1 MGLFRPPLSRKGQ
14 RPAADCSSL
23 SAMTTLAPPT
33 YDPAD
38 PAVRRDPFP
47 LYARLQDEDPVHWS
61 PALRA
66 WVLTR
71 YEDVR
76 QMMLSESMSP
86 DRLRPFY
93 AQLKGER
100 RDTLAE
106 VMRYMSLW
114 MVFRDPP
121 EHTRLRRLVGT
132 VFNLKALE
140 GLAGPVARVV
150 DHLLDQLPTDRPVDW
165 AQQVA
170 MPLPAYVIMD
180 MLKIPYAA
188 YPELKEASDELRAFI
203 GGARADDDRYA
214 RARRGAERLATFF
227 RQVIAERRAAPG
239 DDFVSRMI
247 AARDDEGRLSEDEL
261 VATCMLVLFAGHET
275 TTHLLGNA
283 VHALLDHPDQLQ
295 RLRDDPALIT
305 SAVEEFRRYDGPSNA
320 IARVVKVEH
329 QIEGRT
335 LKAGDRV
342 FGFANAANRD
352 PRAFTDPQDLDIA
365 RTPNRHLTFGFGLHF
380 CMGAPLA
387 RLEGKLC
394 IGSLVQRFG
403 RIERVRGPEG
413 EPDWIDA
420 LAMRGVSRL
429 PIQLG

>member
-1 MGLFRPPLSRKGQ
+1 
-14 RPAADCSSL
+14 
-23 SAMTTLAPPT
+23 MTALA

-38 PAVRRDPFP
+38 PAVRRNPFP
-47 LYARLQDEDPVHWS
+47 LYARLQDDDPVHWS
-61 PALRA
+61 PALKA

-71 YEDVR
+71 YDDVR
-76 QMMLSESMSP
+76 QMLLTDAMSP

-93 AQLKGER
+93 AQLQGER

-140 GLAGPVARVV
+140 ALDGPVTRVV
-150 DHLLDQLPTDRPVDW
+150 DHLLDQLPTGVPIDW

-170 MPLPAYVIMD
+170 APLPAYVIMD
-180 MLKIPYAA
+180 MLAIPYSDF
-188 YPELKEASDELRAFI
+188 PELKEASDELRAFI
-203 GGARADDDRYA
+203 GGARADGDRYA
-214 RARRGAERLATFF
+214 TARRGAERLARFF
-227 RQVIAERRAAPG
+227 RDLIAQRRAAPG

-283 VHALLDHPDQLQ
+283 VNALLDHPDQLQ
-295 RLRDDPALIT
+295 RLRDRPEDPALIT
-305 SAVEEFRRYDGPSNA
+305 SAVEEFLRYDGPSNA
-320 IARVVKVEH
+320 LARVVKVEH
-329 QIEGRT
+329 QIDGKT
-335 LKAGDRV
+335 LRVGDRV

-352 PRAFTDPQDLDIA
+352 PRAFTDPQGLDLG
-365 RTPNRHLTFGFGLHF
+365 RTPNRHLTFGFGTHF

-387 RLEGKLC
+387 RLEGQRC
-394 IGSLVQRFG
+394 VGRLVQRFASIRRAPG
-403 RIERVRGPEG
+403 A
-413 EPDWIDA
+413 PDWVDA
-420 LAMRGVSRL
+420 LAMRGVFTL
-429 PIQLG
+429 PVILT

>member
-1 MGLFRPPLSRKGQ
+1 
-14 RPAADCSSL
+14 
-23 SAMTTLAPPT
+23 MTTLAPLS

-38 PAVRRDPFP
+38 PAVRRNPFP

-71 YEDVR
+71 YDDVR
-76 QMMLSESMSP
+76 QMMLSDTMSP

-93 AQLKGER
+93 AQLQGER
-100 RDTLAE
+100 RELLAE

-114 MVFRDPP
+114 LVFRDPP

-140 GLAGPVARVV
+140 SLDGAVTRVV
-150 DHLLDQLPTDRPVDW
+150 DHLLDGLPTDRAIDW
-165 AQQVA
+165 AHDVA
-170 MPLPAYVIMD
+170 MPLPAFVIMD

-188 YPELKEASDELRAFI
+188 YPELKQASDELRAFI
-203 GGARADDDRYA
+203 GGARADGNRYN
-214 RARRGAERLATFF
+214 RARSGAERLANFF
-227 RQVIAERRAAPG
+227 RALIAERRAAPA

-295 RLRDDPALIT
+295 RLRSDPALID
-305 SAVEEFRRYDGPSNA
+305 SAVEEFLRYDGPSNA
-320 IARVVKVEH
+320 IARVVKVDHE
-329 QIEGRT
+329 IEGRQ

-352 PRAFTDPQDLDIA
+352 PRAFAEPQGLDLG
-365 RTPNRHLTFGFGLHF
+365 RSPNRHLTFGFGLHF

-387 RLEGKLC
+387 RLEAKRC
-394 IGSLVQRFG
+394 IGRLVERFP
-403 RIERVRGPEG
+403 RIERAAGT
-413 EPDWIDA
+413 PDWIDA
-420 LAMRGVSRL
+420 LAMRGVATL
-429 PIQLG
+429 PVQLG

>member
-1 MGLFRPPLSRKGQ
+1 
-14 RPAADCSSL
+14 
-23 SAMTTLAPPT
+23 MTILA

-38 PAVRRDPFP
+38 PAVRRNPFP
-47 LYARLQDEDPVHWS
+47 LYARLQDDDPVHWS

-76 QMMLSESMSP
+76 QMMLSDSMSP

-93 AQLKGER
+93 AQLQGER
-100 RDTLAE
+100 RALLSE

-121 EHTRLRRLVGT
+121 EHGRLRRLVGT

-140 GLAGPVARVV
+140 GLDDAVTGVV
-150 DHLLDQLPTDRPVDW
+150 DHLLDRLPTDRAVDW
-165 AQQVA
+165 ARDVA

-180 MLKIPYAA
+180 MLRIPYAA

-203 GGARADDDRYA
+203 GGARADGDRYT
-214 RARRGAERLATFF
+214 RARNGAERLASFF
-227 RQVIAERRAAPG
+227 RALIAERRAAPG

-283 VHALLDHPDQLQ
+283 LHALLDHPDQLQ
-295 RLRDDPALIT
+295 RLREQPALID
-305 SAVEEFRRYDGPSNA
+305 SAVEEFLRYDGPSNA
-320 IARVVKVEH
+320 IARVVKVDH
-329 QIEGRT
+329 HIEGRL

-352 PRAFTDPQDLDIA
+352 PRAFTDPQRLDIA
-365 RTPNRHLTFGFGLHF
+365 RTPNRHVTFGFGAHF

-387 RLEGKLC
+387 RLEAKRC
-394 IGSLVQRFG
+394 IGRLVQRFA
-403 RIERVRGPEG
+403 RIERAAGP
-413 EPDWIDA
+413 PDWIDA
-420 LAMRGVSRL
+420 LAMRGVSTL
-429 PIQLG
+429 PVQLG

>member
-1 MGLFRPPLSRKGQ
+1 
-14 RPAADCSSL
+14 
-23 SAMTTLAPPT
+23 MTTLAPLI

-38 PAVRRDPFP
+38 PAVRRNPFP

-61 PALRA
+61 PPLRA

-71 YEDVR
+71 YDDVR
-76 QMMLSESMSP
+76 QMMLSDTMSP

-93 AQLKGER
+93 AQLQGER
-100 RDTLAE
+100 RELLAE

-140 GLAGPVARVV
+140 SLDGAVTRVV
-150 DHLLDQLPTDRPVDW
+150 DHLLDALPTDRPIDW
-165 AQQVA
+165 AHDVA
-170 MPLPAYVIMD
+170 MPLPAFVIMD

-188 YPELKEASDELRAFI
+188 HPELKQASDELRAFI
-203 GGARADDDRYA
+203 GGARADGNRYN
-214 RARRGAERLATFF
+214 RARSGAERLAKFF
-227 RQVIAERRAAPG
+227 RALIAERRTAPG

-295 RLRDDPALIT
+295 RLRSDPALID
-305 SAVEEFRRYDGPSNA
+305 SAVEEFLRYDGPSNA
-320 IARVVKVEH
+320 IARVVKVDHE
-329 QIEGRT
+329 IEGRQ

-352 PRAFTDPQDLDIA
+352 PRAFAEPQGLDLG
-365 RTPNRHLTFGFGLHF
+365 RSPNRHLTFGFGLHF

-387 RLEGKLC
+387 RLEAKRC
-394 IGSLVQRFG
+394 IGRLVERFP
-403 RIERVRGPEG
+403 RIERAAGS
-413 EPDWIDA
+413 PDWIDA
-420 LAMRGVSRL
+420 LAMRGVANL
-429 PIQLG
+429 PVQLG

>member
-1 MGLFRPPLSRKGQ
+1 
-14 RPAADCSSL
+14 
-23 SAMTTLAPPT
+23 MTTALHF
-33 YDPAD
+33 DPAD
-38 PAVRRDPFP
+38 PALRRDPFP
-47 LYARLQDEDPVHWS
+47 TFARLQDEDPVHWS
-61 PALRA
+61 PVLRA

-76 QMMLSESMSP
+76 QMLLSDTLSP

-93 AQLKGER
+93 AQLQGER

-121 EHTRLRRLVGT
+121 EHTRLRKLVGT

-140 GLAGPVARVV
+140 AMAEPVGRVV
-150 DHLLDQLPTDRPVDW
+150 DHLLDQLPTDQPVDW

-170 MPLPAYVIMD
+170 APLPAYVIMD

-188 YPELKEASDELRAFI
+188 FPELKEASDELRAFI
-203 GGARADDDRYA
+203 GGARADGDRYA
-214 RARRGAERLATFF
+214 TARRGAERLASFF
-227 RQVIAERRAAPG
+227 RALIAERRADPG

-247 AARDDEGRLSEDEL
+247 AARDEGGRLSEDEL
-261 VATCMLVLFAGHET
+261 IATCMLVLFAGHET

-295 RLRDDPALIT
+295 RLRDEPGLIN
-305 SAVEEFRRYDGPSNA
+305 SAVEEFLRYDGPSHA
-320 IARVVKVEH
+320 LARVVKTDHEVD
-329 QIEGRT
+329 GKL

-342 FGFANAANRD
+342 FGFANAGNRD
-352 PRAFTDPQDLDIA
+352 PRAFTDPQGLDIG

-387 RLEGKLC
+387 RIEGQQC
-394 IGSLVQRFG
+394 IGRLLQRFK
-403 RIERVRGPEG
+403 RLERAPG
-413 EPDWIDA
+413 EPEWIDA

-429 PIQLG
+429 PVQLG

>member
-1 MGLFRPPLSRKGQ
+1 MT
-14 RPAADCSSL
+14 SS
-23 SAMTTLAPPT
+23 STLI

-38 PAVRRDPFP
+38 PAVRRNPFP

-61 PALRA
+61 PSLRA

-71 YEDVR
+71 YDDVR
-76 QMMLSESMSP
+76 QMMLSDTLSP

-93 AQLKGER
+93 AQLQGER
-100 RDTLAE
+100 RELLAE

-140 GLAGPVARVV
+140 SLDGAVTRVV
-150 DHLLDQLPTDRPVDW
+150 DHLLDALPTDRAIDW
-165 AQQVA
+165 AHDVA

-180 MLKIPYAA
+180 MLKIPYSA

-203 GGARADDDRYA
+203 GGARADGDRYA
-214 RARRGAERLATFF
+214 RARDGARRLAVFF
-227 RQVIAERRAAPG
+227 QALIAQRRAAPG

-283 VHALLDHPDQLQ
+283 VHALLDHPAQLQ
-295 RLRDDPALIT
+295 RLRDQPSLID
-305 SAVEEFRRYDGPSNA
+305 SAVEEFLRYDGPSNA
-320 IARVVKVEH
+320 IARVVKVDH
-329 QIEGRT
+329 QIEGRL

-352 PRAFTDPQDLDIA
+352 PRAFTDPQGLDIG

-387 RLEGKLC
+387 RLEAKRC
-394 IGSLVQRFG
+394 IGRLVERFA
-403 RIERVRGPEG
+403 RIERAAGA
-413 EPDWIDA
+413 PDWIDA
-420 LAMRGVSRL
+420 LAMRGVSTLPVRL
-429 PIQLG
+429 G

>member
-1 MGLFRPPLSRKGQ
+1 
-14 RPAADCSSL
+14 
-23 SAMTTLAPPT
+23 MTALA

-38 PAVRRDPFP
+38 PAVRRNPFP
-47 LYARLQDEDPVHWS
+47 LYARLQDDDPVHWS
-61 PALRA
+61 PALKA

-71 YEDVR
+71 YDDVR
-76 QMMLSESMSP
+76 QMLLTDAMSP

-93 AQLKGER
+93 AQLQCER

-140 GLAGPVARVV
+140 ALDGPVTRVV
-150 DHLLDQLPTDRPVDW
+150 DHLLDQLPTGVPIDW

-170 MPLPAYVIMD
+170 APLPAYVIMD
-180 MLKIPYAA
+180 MLAIPYSAF
-188 YPELKEASDELRAFI
+188 PELKEASDELRAFI
-203 GGARADDDRYA
+203 GGARADGDRYA
-214 RARRGAERLATFF
+214 TARRGAERLASFF
-227 RQVIAERRAAPG
+227 RDLIAQRRAAPG

-283 VHALLDHPDQLQ
+283 VNALLDHPDQLQ
-295 RLRDDPALIT
+295 RLQDRPEDPALIT
-305 SAVEEFRRYDGPSNA
+305 SAVEEFLRYDGPSNA
-320 IARVVKVEH
+320 LARVVKVEH
-329 QIEGRT
+329 QIDGKT
-335 LKAGDRV
+335 LRVGDRV

-352 PRAFTDPQDLDIA
+352 PRAFTDPQGLDLG
-365 RTPNRHLTFGFGLHF
+365 RTPNRHLTFGFGTHF

-387 RLEGKLC
+387 RLEGQRC
-394 IGSLVQRFG
+394 VGRLVQRFTHI
-403 RIERVRGPEG
+403 RRAPG
-413 EPDWIDA
+413 EPDWVDA
-420 LAMRGVSRL
+420 LAMRGVFTL
-429 PIQLG
+429 PVILN

>member
-1 MGLFRPPLSRKGQ
+1 
-14 RPAADCSSL
+14 
-23 SAMTTLAPPT
+23 MTTLAPLS

-71 YEDVR
+71 YDDVR
-76 QMMLSESMSP
+76 QMMLSDTMSP

-93 AQLKGER
+93 AQLQGER
-100 RDTLAE
+100 RELLAE

-140 GLAGPVARVV
+140 SLDGAVTRVV
-150 DHLLDQLPTDRPVDW
+150 DHLLDALPTDRAIDW
-165 AQQVA
+165 AHDVA
-170 MPLPAYVIMD
+170 MPLPAFVIMD

-188 YPELKEASDELRAFI
+188 YPELKQASDELRAFI
-203 GGARADDDRYA
+203 GGARADGNRYN
-214 RARRGAERLATFF
+214 RARSGAERLANFF
-227 RQVIAERRAAPG
+227 RALIAERRAAPG

-295 RLRDDPALIT
+295 RLRSDPALID
-305 SAVEEFRRYDGPSNA
+305 SAVEEFLRYDGPSNA
-320 IARVVKVEH
+320 IARVVKVNHE
-329 QIEGRT
+329 IEGRQ

-352 PRAFTDPQDLDIA
+352 PRAFAEPQGLDLG
-365 RTPNRHLTFGFGLHF
+365 RSPNRHLTFGFGLHF

-387 RLEGKLC
+387 RLEAKRC
-394 IGSLVQRFG
+394 IGRLVERFP
-403 RIERVRGPEG
+403 RIERAAGS
-413 EPDWIDA
+413 PDWIDA
-420 LAMRGVSRL
+420 LAMRGVATL
-429 PIQLG
+429 PVQLG

>member
-1 MGLFRPPLSRKGQ
+1 MTPL
-14 RPAADCSSL
+14 A
-23 SAMTTLAPPT
+23 

-38 PAVRRDPFP
+38 LDVRRNPFP
-47 LYARLQDEDPVHWS
+47 LYARLQDDDPVHWS
-61 PALRA
+61 PSLRA

-76 QMMLSESMSP
+76 QMMLADTLSP

-93 AQLKGER
+93 AQLQGER
-100 RDTLAE
+100 RELLSE
-106 VMRYMSLW
+106 VMRYLSLW

-140 GLAGPVARVV
+140 ALDGPVRRVV
-150 DHLLDQLPTDRPVDW
+150 DHLFDRLPTDRPIDW
-165 AQQVA
+165 AHDVA

-180 MLKIPYAA
+180 MLKIPYDA
-188 YPELKEASDELRAFI
+188 YPELKAASDELRAFI
-203 GGARADDDRYA
+203 GGARADGDRYA
-214 RARRGAERLATFF
+214 RARDGAARLASFF
-227 RQVIAERRAAPG
+227 RRLIAERRAAPG

-283 VHALLDHPDQLQ
+283 VHALLEHPDQLQ
-295 RLRDDPALIT
+295 KLRDDPGLID
-305 SAVEEFRRYDGPSNA
+305 SAVEEFLRYDGPSNA
-320 IARVVKVEH
+320 LARVVKVDH
-329 QIEGRT
+329 QIEGRV

-352 PRAFTDPQDLDIA
+352 PRAFSDPQGLDLA

-387 RLEGKLC
+387 RLEARRC
-394 IGSLVQRFG
+394 IGGLVARFP
-403 RIERVRGPEG
+403 RIERAPGA
-413 EPDWIDA
+413 PDWIDA
-420 LAMRGVSRL
+420 LAMRGVSTLPVRL
-429 PIQLG
+429 G

>member
-1 MGLFRPPLSRKGQ
+1 
-14 RPAADCSSL
+14 
-23 SAMTTLAPPT
+23 MTTALHF
-33 YDPAD
+33 DPAD
-38 PAVRRDPFP
+38 PALRRDPFP
-47 LYARLQDEDPVHWS
+47 TFARLQDEDPVHWS
-61 PALRA
+61 PVLRA

-76 QMMLSESMSP
+76 QMLLSDTLSP

-93 AQLKGER
+93 AQLQGER

-121 EHTRLRRLVGT
+121 EHTRLRKLVGT

-140 GLAGPVARVV
+140 AMAEPVGRVV
-150 DHLLDQLPTDRPVDW
+150 DHLLDQLPTGQPVDW

-170 MPLPAYVIMD
+170 APLPAYVIMD

-188 YPELKEASDELRAFI
+188 FPELKEASDELRAFI
-203 GGARADDDRYA
+203 GGARADGDRYA
-214 RARRGAERLATFF
+214 TARRGAERLASFF
-227 RQVIAERRAAPG
+227 RALIAERRADPG

-247 AARDDEGRLSEDEL
+247 AARDEGGRLSEDEL
-261 VATCMLVLFAGHET
+261 IATCMLVLFAGHET

-295 RLRDDPALIT
+295 RLRDEPGLIN
-305 SAVEEFRRYDGPSNA
+305 SAVEEFLRYDGPSHA
-320 IARVVKVEH
+320 LARVVKTDHEVD
-329 QIEGRT
+329 GKL

-342 FGFANAANRD
+342 FGFANAGNRD
-352 PRAFTDPQDLDIA
+352 PRAFTDPQGLDIG

-387 RLEGKLC
+387 RIEGQQC
-394 IGSLVQRFG
+394 IGRLLQRFK
-403 RIERVRGPEG
+403 RLERAPG
-413 EPDWIDA
+413 EPEWIDA

-429 PIQLG
+429 PVQLG

>member
-1 MGLFRPPLSRKGQ
+1 MHV
-14 RPAADCSSL
+14 
-23 SAMTTLAPPT
+23 LA

-38 PAVRRDPFP
+38 PAVRRNPFP
-47 LYARLQDEDPVHWS
+47 LYARLQDDDPVHWS
-61 PALRA
+61 PALKA

-71 YEDVR
+71 YDDLR
-76 QMMLSESMSP
+76 QMLLTDAMSP

-93 AQLKGER
+93 AQLQGER

-140 GLAGPVARVV
+140 ALDGPVTRVV
-150 DHLLDQLPTDRPVDW
+150 DHLLDQLPTGVPVDW

-170 MPLPAYVIMD
+170 APLPAYVIMD
-180 MLKIPYAA
+180 MLAIPYSAF
-188 YPELKEASDELRAFI
+188 PELKEASDELRAFI
-203 GGARADDDRYA
+203 GGARADGDRYA
-214 RARRGAERLATFF
+214 TARRGAERLASFF
-227 RQVIAERRAAPG
+227 RDLIAQRRAAPG

-283 VHALLDHPDQLQ
+283 VNALLDHPDQLQ
-295 RLRDDPALIT
+295 RLQDRPEDPALIT
-305 SAVEEFRRYDGPSNA
+305 SAVEEFLRYDGPSNA
-320 IARVVKVEH
+320 LARVVKVEH
-329 QIEGRT
+329 QIDGKT
-335 LKAGDRV
+335 LRVGDRV

-352 PRAFTDPQDLDIA
+352 PRAFTDPQGLDLG
-365 RTPNRHLTFGFGLHF
+365 RTPNRHLTFGFGTHF

-387 RLEGKLC
+387 RLEGQRC
-394 IGSLVQRFG
+394 VGRLVQRFASI
-403 RIERVRGPEG
+403 RRAPG
-413 EPDWIDA
+413 EPDWVDA
-420 LAMRGVSRL
+420 LAMRGVVTL
-429 PIQLG
+429 PIILN

>member
-1 MGLFRPPLSRKGQ
+1 
-14 RPAADCSSL
+14 
-23 SAMTTLAPPT
+23 MTTLAPPIYEPT
-33 YDPAD
+33 D
-38 PAVRRDPFP
+38 PAVRRNPFP
-47 LYARLQDEDPVHWS
+47 LYTRLQDEDPVHWS
-61 PALRA
+61 PSMRA

-71 YEDVR
+71 YDEVR
-76 QMMLSESMSP
+76 QMMLSDTMSP

-93 AQLKGER
+93 AQLQGER
-100 RDTLAE
+100 RELLSE

-140 GLAGPVARVV
+140 ALDGAVLGVV
-150 DHLLDQLPTDRPVDW
+150 DHLLDQLPTDRAIDW
-165 AQQVA
+165 AHDVA

-203 GGARADDDRYA
+203 GGARADGDRYA
-214 RARRGAERLATFF
+214 RARDGAHRLANFF
-227 RQVIAERRAAPG
+227 RALIAERRAEPG

-283 VHALLDHPDQLQ
+283 LHALLDHPDQLQ
-295 RLRDDPALIT
+295 RLRDDPALIEP
-305 SAVEEFRRYDGPSNA
+305 AVEEFLRYDGPSNA
-320 IARVVKVEH
+320 IARVVKTDHE
-329 QIEGRT
+329 IDGRL

-352 PRAFTDPQDLDIA
+352 PRAFTDPQGLDIG

-387 RLEGKLC
+387 RLEGKRC
-394 IGSLVQRFG
+394 IGRLVERFS
-403 RIERVRGPEG
+403 RIERAAGPIE
-413 EPDWIDA
+413 WIDA
-420 LAMRGVSRL
+420 LAMRGVYNLPVRL
-429 PIQLG
+429 G

>member
-1 MGLFRPPLSRKGQ
+1 
-14 RPAADCSSL
+14 
-23 SAMTTLAPPT
+23 MTALA

-38 PAVRRDPFP
+38 PAVRRNPFP
-47 LYARLQDEDPVHWS
+47 LYARLQDDDPVHWS
-61 PALRA
+61 PALKA

-71 YEDVR
+71 YDDVR
-76 QMMLSESMSP
+76 QMLLTDAMSP

-93 AQLKGER
+93 AQLQCER

-140 GLAGPVARVV
+140 ALDGPVTRVV
-150 DHLLDQLPTDRPVDW
+150 DHLLDQLPTGVPVDW

-170 MPLPAYVIMD
+170 APLPAYVIMD
-180 MLKIPYAA
+180 MLAIPYSDF
-188 YPELKEASDELRAFI
+188 PELKEASDELRAFI
-203 GGARADDDRYA
+203 GGARADGDRYA
-214 RARRGAERLATFF
+214 TARRGAERLASFF
-227 RQVIAERRAAPG
+227 RDLIAQRRAAPG

-283 VHALLDHPDQLQ
+283 VNALLDHPDQLQ
-295 RLRDDPALIT
+295 RLQDRPEDPALIT
-305 SAVEEFRRYDGPSNA
+305 SAVEEFLRYDGPSNA
-320 IARVVKVEH
+320 LARVVKVEH
-329 QIEGRT
+329 QIDGKT
-335 LKAGDRV
+335 LRVGDRV

-352 PRAFTDPQDLDIA
+352 PRAFTDPQGLDLG
-365 RTPNRHLTFGFGLHF
+365 RTPNRHLTFGFGTHF

-387 RLEGKLC
+387 RLEGQRC
-394 IGSLVQRFG
+394 VGRLVQRFTHI
-403 RIERVRGPEG
+403 RRAPG
-413 EPDWIDA
+413 EPDWVDA
-420 LAMRGVSRL
+420 LAMRGVFTL
-429 PIQLG
+429 PVILN

>member
-1 MGLFRPPLSRKGQ
+1 
-14 RPAADCSSL
+14 
-23 SAMTTLAPPT
+23 MTALA

-38 PAVRRDPFP
+38 SAVRRNPFP
-47 LYARLQDEDPVHWS
+47 LYARLQDDDPVHWS
-61 PALRA
+61 PALKA

-71 YEDVR
+71 YDDVR
-76 QMMLSESMSP
+76 QMLLTDAMSP

-93 AQLKGER
+93 AQLQGER

-140 GLAGPVARVV
+140 ALDGPVTRVV
-150 DHLLDQLPTDRPVDW
+150 DHLLDQLPTGVPIDW

-170 MPLPAYVIMD
+170 APLPAYVIMD
-180 MLKIPYAA
+180 MLAIPYSAF
-188 YPELKEASDELRAFI
+188 PELKEASDELRAFI
-203 GGARADDDRYA
+203 GGARADGDRYA
-214 RARRGAERLATFF
+214 TARRGAERLASFF
-227 RQVIAERRAAPG
+227 RDLIAQRRAAPG

-295 RLRDDPALIT
+295 RLQDRPEDPALIT
-305 SAVEEFRRYDGPSNA
+305 SAVEEFLRYDGPSNA
-320 IARVVKVEH
+320 LARVVKVDH
-329 QIEGRT
+329 QIDGKT
-335 LKAGDRV
+335 LRAGDRV

-352 PRAFTDPQDLDIA
+352 PRAFTDPQGLDLG
-365 RTPNRHLTFGFGLHF
+365 RTPNRHLTFGFGTHF

-387 RLEGKLC
+387 RLEGQRC
-394 IGSLVQRFG
+394 VGRLVQRFTHI
-403 RIERVRGPEG
+403 RRAPG
-413 EPDWIDA
+413 EPDWVDA
-420 LAMRGVSRL
+420 LAMRGVFTL
-429 PIQLG
+429 PVILN

>member
-1 MGLFRPPLSRKGQ
+1 
-14 RPAADCSSL
+14 
-23 SAMTTLAPPT
+23 MTTLAPPIYEPT
-33 YDPAD
+33 D
-38 PAVRRDPFP
+38 PAVRRNPFP
-47 LYARLQDEDPVHWS
+47 LYTRLQDEDPVHWS
-61 PALRA
+61 PSMRA

-71 YEDVR
+71 YDDVR
-76 QMMLSESMSP
+76 QMMLSDTMSP

-93 AQLKGER
+93 AQLQGER
-100 RDTLAE
+100 RELLSE

-140 GLAGPVARVV
+140 ALDGAVLGVV
-150 DHLLDQLPTDRPVDW
+150 DHLLDQLPTDRAIDW
-165 AQQVA
+165 AHDVA

-203 GGARADDDRYA
+203 GGARADGDRYA
-214 RARRGAERLATFF
+214 RARDGAHRLANFF
-227 RQVIAERRAAPG
+227 RALIAERRAEPG

-283 VHALLDHPDQLQ
+283 LHALLDHPDQLQ
-295 RLRDDPALIT
+295 RLRDDPALIEP
-305 SAVEEFRRYDGPSNA
+305 AVEEFLRYDGPSNA
-320 IARVVKVEH
+320 IARVVKTDHE
-329 QIEGRT
+329 IDGRL

-352 PRAFTDPQDLDIA
+352 PRAFTDPQGLDIG

-387 RLEGKLC
+387 RLEGKRC
-394 IGSLVQRFG
+394 IGRLVERFS
-403 RIERVRGPEG
+403 RIERAAGPIE
-413 EPDWIDA
+413 WIDA
-420 LAMRGVSRL
+420 LAMRGVYNLPVRL
-429 PIQLG
+429 G

>member
-1 MGLFRPPLSRKGQ
+1 
-14 RPAADCSSL
+14 
-23 SAMTTLAPPT
+23 MTTLA

-38 PAVRRDPFP
+38 PAVRRNPFP
-47 LYARLQDEDPVHWS
+47 LYARLQDDDPVHWS
-61 PALRA
+61 PALKA

-71 YEDVR
+71 YDDVR
-76 QMMLSESMSP
+76 QMLLTDAMSP

-93 AQLKGER
+93 AQLQGER

-140 GLAGPVARVV
+140 ALDGPVTRVV
-150 DHLLDQLPTDRPVDW
+150 DHLFDQLPRGVPIDW

-170 MPLPAYVIMD
+170 APLPAYVIMD
-180 MLKIPYAA
+180 MLAIPYSAF
-188 YPELKEASDELRAFI
+188 PELKGASDELRAFI
-203 GGARADDDRYA
+203 GGARADGDRYA
-214 RARRGAERLATFF
+214 TARRGADRLAVFF
-227 RQVIAERRAAPG
+227 RALIAERRATPG

-247 AARDDEGRLSEDEL
+247 AARDEAGRLSEDEL

-283 VHALLDHPDQLQ
+283 LHALLDHPAQLA
-295 RLRDDPALIT
+295 RLQERPDDPALIA
-305 SAVEEFRRYDGPSNA
+305 SAVEEFLRYDGPSNA
-320 IARVVKVEH
+320 LARVVKVEH
-329 QIEGRT
+329 QIDGKT
-335 LKAGDRV
+335 LRVGDRV

-352 PRAFTDPQDLDIA
+352 PRAFLDPQVLDLG
-365 RTPNRHLTFGFGLHF
+365 RTPNRHLTFGFGTHF

-387 RLEGKLC
+387 RLEGQRC
-394 IGSLVQRFG
+394 IGRLVQRFAQIT
-403 RIERVRGPEG
+403 RAPG
-413 EPDWIDA
+413 EPDWVDA
-420 LAMRGVSRL
+420 LAMRGVFRL
-429 PIQLG
+429 PVILQ

>member
-1 MGLFRPPLSRKGQ
+1 
-14 RPAADCSSL
+14 
-23 SAMTTLAPPT
+23 MTILA

-38 PAVRRDPFP
+38 PAVRRNPFP
-47 LYARLQDEDPVHWS
+47 LYARLQDDDPVHWS

-76 QMMLSESMSP
+76 QMMLSDSMSP

-93 AQLKGER
+93 AQLQGER
-100 RDTLAE
+100 RALLSE

-121 EHTRLRRLVGT
+121 EHGRLRRLVGT

-140 GLAGPVARVV
+140 GLDDAVTGVV
-150 DHLLDQLPTDRPVDW
+150 DHLLDRLPTDRAVDW
-165 AQQVA
+165 ARDVA

-203 GGARADDDRYA
+203 GGARADGDRYT
-214 RARRGAERLATFF
+214 RARNGAERLASFF
-227 RQVIAERRAAPG
+227 RALIAERRAAPG

-283 VHALLDHPDQLQ
+283 LHALLDHPDQLQ
-295 RLRDDPALIT
+295 RLRDQPALID
-305 SAVEEFRRYDGPSNA
+305 SAVEEFLRYDGPSNA
-320 IARVVKVEH
+320 IARVVKVDH
-329 QIEGRT
+329 HIEGRL

-352 PRAFTDPQDLDIA
+352 PRAFTDPQRLDIA
-365 RTPNRHLTFGFGLHF
+365 RTPNRHVTFGFGAHF

-387 RLEGKLC
+387 RLEAKRC
-394 IGSLVQRFG
+394 IGRLVQRFA
-403 RIERVRGPEG
+403 RIERAAGP
-413 EPDWIDA
+413 PDWIDA
-420 LAMRGVSRL
+420 LAMRGVSTL
-429 PIQLG
+429 PVQLG

>member
-1 MGLFRPPLSRKGQ
+1 MSTALHF
-14 RPAADCSSL
+14 
-23 SAMTTLAPPT
+23 
-33 YDPAD
+33 DPAD
-38 PAVRRDPFP
+38 PALRRDPFP
-47 LYARLQDEDPVHWS
+47 TFARLQDEDPVHWS

-76 QMMLSESMSP
+76 QMLLTDTLSP

-93 AQLKGER
+93 AQLQGER

-121 EHTRLRRLVGT
+121 EHTRLRKLVGT

-140 GLAGPVARVV
+140 AMAEPVGRVV
-150 DHLLDQLPTDRPVDW
+150 DHLLDQLPTGQPVDW
-165 AQQVA
+165 ARQVA
-170 MPLPAYVIMD
+170 APLPAYVIMD
-180 MLKIPYAA
+180 MLKIPYSAF
-188 YPELKEASDELRAFI
+188 PELKEASDELRAFI
-203 GGARADDDRYA
+203 GGARADGDRYA
-214 RARRGAERLATFF
+214 TARRGAERLASFF
-227 RQVIAERRAAPG
+227 RALIAERRADPG

-247 AARDDEGRLSEDEL
+247 AARDEGGRLSEDEL
-261 VATCMLVLFAGHET
+261 IATCMLVLFAGHET

-295 RLRDDPALIT
+295 RLRDEPGLIN
-305 SAVEEFRRYDGPSNA
+305 SAVEEFLRYDGPSHA
-320 IARVVKVEH
+320 LARVVKVDHE
-329 QIEGRT
+329 IGGRS

-342 FGFANAANRD
+342 FGFANAGNRD
-352 PRAFTDPQDLDIA
+352 PRAFTDPQGLDIG

-387 RLEGKLC
+387 RIEGQQC
-394 IGSLVQRFG
+394 IARLLQRYP
-403 RIERVRGPEG
+403 RIARAPG
-413 EPDWIDA
+413 EPEWIDA

-429 PIQLG
+429 PVQLG

>member
-1 MGLFRPPLSRKGQ
+1 
-14 RPAADCSSL
+14 
-23 SAMTTLAPPT
+23 MTTLAPLS

-38 PAVRRDPFP
+38 PAVRRNPFP

-71 YEDVR
+71 YDDVR
-76 QMMLSESMSP
+76 QMMLSDTMSP

-93 AQLKGER
+93 AQLQGER
-100 RDTLAE
+100 RELLAE

-114 MVFRDPP
+114 LVFRDPP

-140 GLAGPVARVV
+140 SLDGAVTRVV
-150 DHLLDQLPTDRPVDW
+150 DHLLDGLPTDRAIDW
-165 AQQVA
+165 AHDVA
-170 MPLPAYVIMD
+170 MPLPAFVIMD

-188 YPELKEASDELRAFI
+188 YPELKQASDELRAFI
-203 GGARADDDRYA
+203 GGARADGNRYN
-214 RARRGAERLATFF
+214 RARSGAERLANFF
-227 RQVIAERRAAPG
+227 RALIAERRAAPG

-295 RLRDDPALIT
+295 RLRSDPALID
-305 SAVEEFRRYDGPSNA
+305 SAVEEFLRYDGPSNA
-320 IARVVKVEH
+320 IARVVKVDHE
-329 QIEGRT
+329 IEGRQ

-352 PRAFTDPQDLDIA
+352 PRAFAEPQGLDLG
-365 RTPNRHLTFGFGLHF
+365 RSPNRHLTFGFGLHF

-387 RLEGKLC
+387 RLEAKRC
-394 IGSLVQRFG
+394 IGRLVERFP
-403 RIERVRGPEG
+403 RIERAAGT
-413 EPDWIDA
+413 PDWIDA
-420 LAMRGVSRL
+420 LAMRGVATL
-429 PIQLG
+429 PVQLG

>member
-1 MGLFRPPLSRKGQ
+1 
-14 RPAADCSSL
+14 
-23 SAMTTLAPPT
+23 MTALA

-38 PAVRRDPFP
+38 SAVRRNPFP
-47 LYARLQDEDPVHWS
+47 LYARLQDDDPVHWS
-61 PALRA
+61 PALKA

-71 YEDVR
+71 YDDVR
-76 QMMLSESMSP
+76 QMLLTDAMSP

-93 AQLKGER
+93 AQLQGER

-140 GLAGPVARVV
+140 ALDGPVTRVV
-150 DHLLDQLPTDRPVDW
+150 DHLLDQLPTGVPVDW

-170 MPLPAYVIMD
+170 APLPAYVIMD
-180 MLKIPYAA
+180 MLAIPYSAF
-188 YPELKEASDELRAFI
+188 PELKEASDELRAFI
-203 GGARADDDRYA
+203 GGARADGDRYA
-214 RARRGAERLATFF
+214 TARRGAERLASFF
-227 RQVIAERRAAPG
+227 RDLIAQRRAAPG

-283 VHALLDHPDQLQ
+283 VNALLDHPDQLQ
-295 RLRDDPALIT
+295 RLQDRPEDPALIT
-305 SAVEEFRRYDGPSNA
+305 SAVEEFLRYDGPSNA
-320 IARVVKVEH
+320 LARVVKVEH
-329 QIEGRT
+329 QIDGKT
-335 LKAGDRV
+335 LRVGDRV

-352 PRAFTDPQDLDIA
+352 PRAFTDPQGLDLG
-365 RTPNRHLTFGFGLHF
+365 RTPNRHLTFGFGTHF

-387 RLEGKLC
+387 RLEGQRC
-394 IGSLVQRFG
+394 VGRLVQRFTHI
-403 RIERVRGPEG
+403 RRAPG
-413 EPDWIDA
+413 EPDWVDA
-420 LAMRGVSRL
+420 LAMRGVFTL
-429 PIQLG
+429 PVILN

>member
-1 MGLFRPPLSRKGQ
+1 
-14 RPAADCSSL
+14 
-23 SAMTTLAPPT
+23 MTTLAPLI

-38 PAVRRDPFP
+38 PAVRRNPFP
-47 LYARLQDEDPVHWS
+47 LYSRLQDEDPVHWS

-71 YEDVR
+71 YDDVR
-76 QMMLSESMSP
+76 QMMLSDTMSP

-93 AQLKGER
+93 AQLQGER
-100 RDTLAE
+100 RELLSE

-140 GLAGPVARVV
+140 ALDGAVLGVV
-150 DHLLDQLPTDRPVDW
+150 DHLLDRLPTDRTIDW
-165 AQQVA
+165 AHDVA
-170 MPLPAYVIMD
+170 MPLPAYVIID
-180 MLKIPYAA
+180 MLKIPYSA

-203 GGARADDDRYA
+203 GGARADGDRYA
-214 RARRGAERLATFF
+214 RARDGAHRLATFF
-227 RQVIAERRAAPG
+227 RALIAERRAVPG

-283 VHALLDHPDQLQ
+283 LHALLDHPEQLQ
-295 RLRDDPALIT
+295 RLRDDPALID
-305 SAVEEFRRYDGPSNA
+305 SAVEEFLRYDGPSNA
-320 IARVVKVEH
+320 IARVVKTDHE
-329 QIEGRT
+329 IDGKR

-342 FGFANAANRD
+342 FGFANAGNRD
-352 PRAFTDPQDLDIA
+352 PRAFADPQGLDIG

-387 RLEGKLC
+387 RLEGKRC
-394 IGSLVQRFG
+394 IGRLVERFP
-403 RIERVRGPEG
+403 RIERAAGPIE
-413 EPDWIDA
+413 WIDA
-420 LAMRGVSRL
+420 LAMRGVYNLPVRL
-429 PIQLG
+429 G

>member
-1 MGLFRPPLSRKGQ
+1 
-14 RPAADCSSL
+14 
-23 SAMTTLAPPT
+23 MTALA

-38 PAVRRDPFP
+38 PAVRRNPFP
-47 LYARLQDEDPVHWS
+47 LYARLQDDDPVHWS
-61 PALRA
+61 PALKA

-71 YEDVR
+71 YDDVR
-76 QMMLSESMSP
+76 QMLLTDAMSP

-93 AQLKGER
+93 AQLQCER

-140 GLAGPVARVV
+140 ALDGPVTRVV
-150 DHLLDQLPTDRPVDW
+150 DHLLDQLPTGVPVDW

-170 MPLPAYVIMD
+170 APLPAYVIMD
-180 MLKIPYAA
+180 MLALPYSAF
-188 YPELKEASDELRAFI
+188 PELKEASDELRAFI
-203 GGARADDDRYA
+203 GGARADGDRYA
-214 RARRGAERLATFF
+214 TARRGAERLASFF
-227 RQVIAERRAAPG
+227 RDLIAQRRAAPG

-247 AARDDEGRLSEDEL
+247 AARDDEGRLPEDEL

-283 VHALLDHPDQLQ
+283 VNALLDHPDQLQ
-295 RLRDDPALIT
+295 RLQDRPEDPALIT
-305 SAVEEFRRYDGPSNA
+305 SAVEEFLRYDGPSNA
-320 IARVVKVEH
+320 LARVVKVEH
-329 QIEGRT
+329 QIDGKT
-335 LKAGDRV
+335 LRVGDRV

-352 PRAFTDPQDLDIA
+352 PRAFTDPQGLDLG
-365 RTPNRHLTFGFGLHF
+365 RTPNRHLTFGFGTHF

-387 RLEGKLC
+387 RLEGQRC
-394 IGSLVQRFG
+394 VGRLVQRFTHI
-403 RIERVRGPEG
+403 RRAPG
-413 EPDWIDA
+413 EPDWVDA
-420 LAMRGVSRL
+420 LAMRGVFTL
-429 PIQLG
+429 PVILN

>member
-1 MGLFRPPLSRKGQ
+1 
-14 RPAADCSSL
+14 
-23 SAMTTLAPPT
+23 MTTLAPLI

-38 PAVRRDPFP
+38 PAVRRNPFP

-61 PALRA
+61 PPLRA

-71 YEDVR
+71 YDDVR
-76 QMMLSESMSP
+76 QMMLSDTMSP

-93 AQLKGER
+93 AQLQGER
-100 RDTLAE
+100 RELLAE

-140 GLAGPVARVV
+140 SLDGAVTRVV
-150 DHLLDQLPTDRPVDW
+150 DHLLDALPTDRPIDW
-165 AQQVA
+165 AHDVA
-170 MPLPAYVIMD
+170 MPLPAFVIMD

-188 YPELKEASDELRAFI
+188 YPELKQASDELRAFI
-203 GGARADDDRYA
+203 GGARADGNRYN
-214 RARRGAERLATFF
+214 RARSGAERLAKFF
-227 RQVIAERRAAPG
+227 RALIAERRTAPG

-295 RLRDDPALIT
+295 RLRSDPALID
-305 SAVEEFRRYDGPSNA
+305 SAVEEFLRYDGPSNA
-320 IARVVKVEH
+320 IARVVKVDHE
-329 QIEGRT
+329 IEGRQ

-352 PRAFTDPQDLDIA
+352 PRAFAEPQGLDLG
-365 RTPNRHLTFGFGLHF
+365 RSPNRHLTFGFGLHF

-387 RLEGKLC
+387 RLEAKRC
-394 IGSLVQRFG
+394 IGRLVERFP
-403 RIERVRGPEG
+403 RIERAAGS
-413 EPDWIDA
+413 PDWIDA
-420 LAMRGVSRL
+420 LAMRGVANL
-429 PIQLG
+429 PVQLG